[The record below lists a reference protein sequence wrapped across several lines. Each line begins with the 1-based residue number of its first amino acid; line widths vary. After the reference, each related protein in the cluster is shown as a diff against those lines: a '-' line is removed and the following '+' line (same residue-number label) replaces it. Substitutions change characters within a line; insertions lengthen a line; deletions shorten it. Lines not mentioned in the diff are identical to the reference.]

1 MKKKKKAYKK
11 PTVRTEKVYER
22 KSLAC
27 GKATTTSF
35 VCLANLK
42 QS

>member
-1 MKKKKKAYKK
+1 MKKKKKPYKR

-27 GKATTTSF
+27 GKASPSSF